1 MLNGFYRSLPIFVP
15 LQPRAK
21 ERPKMMK
28 PPVPKPILTI
38 DLKIR
43 FQSRIYQISLSQVA
57 RWLVPLVVVV
67 ARLISHFR
75 DNAS

>member
-1 MLNGFYRSLPIFVP
+1 
-15 LQPRAK
+15 
-21 ERPKMMK
+21 MMK